1 MICDIEVDRIL
12 TKTHGL
18 IEERSAGGITTHVFL
33 GVVADFNAKVFPLE
47 LKTHKGELNNTGVY
61 TILYEGNK
69 VYNGFTE
76 SGVNRIYQHIS
87 DKKRKILP
95 TDLAMYIY
103 SSEGISVSAAKGAEW
118 EINDYIFNTYGEAPA
133 SVADNQK
140 VLYEKHKDYIDTYII
155 DTVSDL
161 IRGTPHAVM
170 LPYKQPLPIRNVK
183 AESVVTPVNYLS
195 DDNSIF
201 IEFTKTH
208 THNCRCSKTIIKC
221 LEKKKRGKVVLK
233 AGSIVNIRTDI
244 SQAKLREYEKNAIA
258 NLQKSLIPYLSD
270 NVLIQDIPF
279 DSYSKAV
286 KACCGCDAKNTDA
299 QNKNGMTYT
308 DWLDA

>member
-12 TKTHGL
+12 TKTNGL
-18 IEERSAGGITTHVFL
+18 VEERSAGGLTTHVFL
-33 GVVADFNAKVFPLE
+33 GRVADFNTKVFPLE
-47 LKTHKGELNNTGVY
+47 LRTPNGELNSTGVY

-140 VLYEKHKDYIDTYII
+140 TLYIKHKNYIDTYII
-155 DTVSDL
+155 GVVSDL
-161 IRGTPHAVM
+161 IRGTPHEVM
-170 LPYKQPLPIRNVK
+170 LPYKEPLPIRNTK
-183 AESVVTPVNYLS
+183 AGSAVPTVNYLS

-221 LEKKKRGKVVLK
+221 LEKRKRGKVILK

-244 SQAKLREYEKNAIA
+244 GQAKLREYEKNTIA
-258 NLQKSLIPYLSD
+258 DLQKSIMPYLAD
-270 NVLIQDIPF
+270 NVLTQDIPF

-286 KACCGCDAKNTDA
+286 KACCGCDAKNTNA
-299 QNKNGMTYT
+299 LNKNNMTYT
-308 DWLDA
+308 DWLNS